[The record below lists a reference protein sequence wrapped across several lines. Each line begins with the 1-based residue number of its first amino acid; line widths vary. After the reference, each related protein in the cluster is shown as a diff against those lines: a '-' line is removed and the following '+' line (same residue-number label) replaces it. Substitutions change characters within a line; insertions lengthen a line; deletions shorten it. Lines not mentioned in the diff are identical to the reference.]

1 MSAVATGSA
10 PGPAASP
17 QPVQRTLVQRADA
30 LALSI
35 GSRITVSTLM
45 LGCVL
50 TIAVGAASLL
60 DALRMMDRDLK
71 VMNEQL
77 LIANKGTQMLNV
89 YLDALPRTTES
100 LKGVVGTVEATSK
113 QVKTSSQAISG
124 LSGQTRKM
132 NVSLARIAGSTGAM
146 RGSLETQVERTK
158 QLNGTVGT
166 LNEKLGPLVTTQGEM
181 LQGTRRM
188 ERGLCAMNGSLGY
201 VLRQLN
207 YLTAPPIG
215 GGFTV
220 RVELDKKSLPPVPGV
235 AAVTEPVQVF
245 PRGAWPV
252 YNERGPAHAC

>member
-1 MSAVATGSA
+1 MVLLSAVATGSA
-10 PGPAASP
+10 PGPAAYP

-50 TIAVGAASLL
+50 TIAVGAASL
-60 DALRMMDRDLK
+60 
-71 VMNEQL
+71 
-77 LIANKGTQMLNV
+77 
-89 YLDALPRTTES
+89 LDALPRTTES

-146 RGSLETQVERTK
+146 RGSLETQVARTK

-166 LNEKLGPLVTTQGEM
+166 LNQKLGPLVTTQGEM